1 MGELTTVWVS
11 PGATAYSCLCEHC
24 LEQARVEGR
33 SLFEAMRDASVR
45 GSIAAAS
52 DVAFAR
58 CPAGHQIVIRR
69 VERPAGARPSTTRG
83 SSSSHDRAATRLA
96 RA

>member
-1 MGELTTVWVS
+1 MGELPLLEKTTVWVS

-24 LEQARVEGR
+24 LEGARVDGHT
-33 SLFEAMRDASVR
+33 LFEAMHDASVR

-69 VERPAGARPSTTRG
+69 VERPAGLTRPDQG
-83 SSSSHDRAATRLA
+83 QLQLA
-96 RA
+96 

>member
-1 MGELTTVWVS
+1 MSENTMFEKTAVWVS

-24 LEQARVEGR
+24 LEHARVEGR
-33 SLFEAMRDASVR
+33 SLFEAMHEASVR

-69 VERPAGARPSTTRG
+69 VERPPGLTR
-83 SSSSHDRAATRLA
+83 HDQGQLQLA
-96 RA
+96 